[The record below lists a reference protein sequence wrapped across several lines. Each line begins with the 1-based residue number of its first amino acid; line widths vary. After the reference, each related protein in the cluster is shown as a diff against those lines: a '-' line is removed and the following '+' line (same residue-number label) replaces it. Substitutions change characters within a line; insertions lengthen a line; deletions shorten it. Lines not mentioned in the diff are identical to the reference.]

1 MASVPGKVE
10 DRLIAGIKRFQP
22 ILFDA
27 KKRDVGE
34 ADTVTILIAML
45 SEVFGY
51 DKFSEITAEHEIKG
65 NFCDLAIKIDG
76 AISTLVE
83 AKAIGIELKEGH
95 VTQAVNYAANQGVN
109 WVILTNGISWRIYH
123 VILDK
128 TVTQD
133 LVVDINF
140 LELKPKDDFETL
152 YLWSKEG
159 WKRTALEEYEALQQA
174 SSPFLIA
181 AAILSDPVLRVIR
194 LQLKKVA
201 KLNKD
206 SADVKIDV
214 SQIEDI
220 LKRDVIKREVLDL
233 GDSKDNPKAKD
244 ARKKVEKAAKTSFHE
259 TDDKTKPEKPSA
271 GGTPSGKPLT
281 AVASVV
287 STSEA
292 GAATAS

>member
-22 ILFDA
+22 ILSDA

-34 ADTVTILIAML
+34 ADTVTIIIEML

-51 DKFSEITAEHEIKG
+51 DKFSEITAEHAIKG

-76 AISTLVE
+76 AVSTLIE
-83 AKAIGIELKEGH
+83 AKAIGIELKEAH
-95 VTQAVNYAANQGVN
+95 VTQAVNYAANHKQGVN
-109 WVILTNGISWRIYH
+109 WVILTNGISWRVYH

-128 TVTQD
+128 SVTQD
-133 LVVDINF
+133 LVIDINF
-140 LELKPKDDFETL
+140 LELKPKDDFEML

-159 WKRTALEEYEALQQA
+159 WTRTALEGYEALQQA

-181 AAILSDPVLRVIR
+181 AAILSDPVLRIIR
-194 LQLKKVA
+194 GQLKKVA

-244 ARKKVEKAAKTSFHE
+244 ARKKVEKASKISLHE
-259 TDDKTKPEKPSA
+259 SDEASSDKPAAVVTPVAP
-271 GGTPSGKPLT
+271 GG
-281 AVASVV
+281 
-287 STSEA
+287 EA